1 MSRTGLLIIDMQ
13 NDMCH
18 PEGRM
23 FIRDAAHRAE
33 AMARVLQAFRETRQ
47 PVIHAVRSYRA
58 DSWDVERFRV
68 PYFQNDRGFFIEGTW
83 GRQIID
89 RLTPEP
95 GEPIVVK
102 QRFSAFM
109 QTELDMLLRRA
120 DIDRIAVMGQNLP
133 NCPRATMV
141 DAVALDYDVIAVED
155 GLATGTEDTR
165 IANLRDLEGIGIR
178 IATANEVILE
188 IHRAA
193 DRAASNEERR

>member
-33 AMARVLQAFRETRQ
+33 TMARVLQAFRETRQ

-109 QTELDMLLRRA
+109 QTELDLLLRRA

-133 NCPRATMV
+133 NCPRATIV

-165 IANLRDLEGIGIR
+165 IANLRDLEGIGVR
-178 IATANEVILE
+178 VATANEVIQE

>member
-1 MSRTGLLIIDMQ
+1 MDPEPKGRGVQMSRTGLLIIDMQ

-18 PEGRM
+18 PDGRM

-33 AMARVLQAFRETRQ
+33 TMGLVLQAFRETRQ
-47 PVIHAVRSYRA
+47 PVIHSVRSYRA

-102 QRFSAFM
+102 PRFSAFM
-109 QTELDMLLRRA
+109 QTELDLLLRRA
-120 DIDRIAVMGQNLP
+120 DIDRLAVMGQNLP
-133 NCPRATMV
+133 NCPPATMV

-155 GLATGTEDTR
+155 
-165 IANLRDLEGIGIR
+165 
-178 IATANEVILE
+178 
-188 IHRAA
+188 
-193 DRAASNEERR
+193 

>member
-1 MSRTGLLIIDMQ
+1 MSRTGLLIVDMQ

-33 AMARVLQAFRETRQ
+33 TMARVLQAFRETRQ
-47 PVIHAVRSYRA
+47 PVIHAVRSYRSDA
-58 DSWDVERFRV
+58 WDAERFRV
-68 PYFQNDRGFFIEGTW
+68 PYFQNDRGFFVEGTW

-109 QTELDMLLRRA
+109 FTELDLLLRRA

-155 GLATGTEDTR
+155 GLATGNEDTR

-178 IATANEVILE
+178 IATANEVVHE

-193 DRAASNEERR
+193 DRAATNEERR

>member
-33 AMARVLQAFRETRQ
+33 TMARVLQAFRETRQ
-47 PVIHAVRSYRA
+47 PVIHAVRSYRSDA
-58 DSWDVERFRV
+58 WDAERFRV

-109 QTELDMLLRRA
+109 FTELDLLLRRA

-155 GLATGTEDTR
+155 GLATGNEDTR

-178 IATANEVILE
+178 IATANEVVQE

>member
-33 AMARVLQAFRETRQ
+33 TMARVLQAFRETRQ

-95 GEPIVVK
+95 GEPIIVK

-109 QTELDMLLRRA
+109 QTELDLLLRRA

>member
-18 PEGRM
+18 PDGRM

-33 AMARVLQAFRETRQ
+33 TMARVLQAFRETRQ
-47 PVIHAVRSYRA
+47 PVIHAVRSYRPDA
-58 DSWDVERFRV
+58 WDVERFRV
-68 PYFQNDRGFFIEGTW
+68 PYFQADRGFFVEGTW

-95 GEPIVVK
+95 GEPIIVK

-120 DIDRIAVMGQNLP
+120 DIDRIAVMGQTLP
-133 NCPRATMV
+133 NCPRATMF
-141 DAVALDYDVIAVED
+141 DAVALDYDVIGVED

-165 IANLRDLEGIGIR
+165 IANLRDLEGIGVR
-178 IATANEVILE
+178 IATAAEVIQE

>member
-95 GEPIVVK
+95 GEPIIVK

-109 QTELDMLLRRA
+109 QTELDLLLRRA

>member
-33 AMARVLQAFRETRQ
+33 TMARVLQAFRETRQ
-47 PVIHAVRSYRA
+47 PVIHAVRSYRSDA
-58 DSWDVERFRV
+58 WDAERFRV

-109 QTELDMLLRRA
+109 FTELDLLLRRA
-120 DIDRIAVMGQNLP
+120 DIDRIGYGPEPSELP
-133 NCPRATMV
+133 ARDDGRRRRPR
-141 DAVALDYDVIAVED
+141 L
-155 GLATGTEDTR
+155 
-165 IANLRDLEGIGIR
+165 
-178 IATANEVILE
+178 
-188 IHRAA
+188 
-193 DRAASNEERR
+193 